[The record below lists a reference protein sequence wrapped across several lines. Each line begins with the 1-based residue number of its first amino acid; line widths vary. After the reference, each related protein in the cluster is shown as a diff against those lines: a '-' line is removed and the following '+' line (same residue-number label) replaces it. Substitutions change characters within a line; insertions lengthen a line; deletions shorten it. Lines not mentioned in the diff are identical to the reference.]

1 MLSFQMIWF
10 RENWY
15 EELLRQL
22 NEGLS
27 LCQAAAFESRA
38 DGMYSTYVVEVSYC
52 THVSAPHEN
61 FGERNYKINVNFLPL
76 IITKVLVFSLHGPK
90 LL

>member
-1 MLSFQMIWF
+1 MIWF

-38 DGMYSTYVVEVSYC
+38 DGMLHCHIHVCILCEIIAGNSIESHPYC
-52 THVSAPHEN
+52 LNKT
-61 FGERNYKINVNFLPL
+61 
-76 IITKVLVFSLHGPK
+76 
-90 LL
+90 

>member
-1 MLSFQMIWF
+1 MHVHVSKYSTLCVCIYLCVLFSFQMIWF

-38 DGMYSTYVVEVSYC
+38 DG
-52 THVSAPHEN
+52 
-61 FGERNYKINVNFLPL
+61 R
-76 IITKVLVFSLHGPK
+76 LVP
-90 LL
+90 

>member
-1 MLSFQMIWF
+1 MPVQLREIFFVHSCYNVLCFQMIWF

-27 LCQAAAFESRA
+27 LCQAAAFASRA
-38 DGMYSTYVVEVSYC
+38 DG
-52 THVSAPHEN
+52 
-61 FGERNYKINVNFLPL
+61 RLINNNMKFLND
-76 IITKVLVFSLHGPK
+76 
-90 LL
+90 

>member
-1 MLSFQMIWF
+1 MVTTFTMFTQSTLGVIRSCVFLSFQMIWF

-22 NEGLS
+22 NEGFS

-38 DGMYSTYVVEVSYC
+38 DG
-52 THVSAPHEN
+52 
-61 FGERNYKINVNFLPL
+61 K
-76 IITKVLVFSLHGPK
+76 
-90 LL
+90 

>member
-1 MLSFQMIWF
+1 MVTTFTMFTQSTLGVIRSCVFLSFQMIWF

-38 DGMYSTYVVEVSYC
+38 DG
-52 THVSAPHEN
+52 
-61 FGERNYKINVNFLPL
+61 K
-76 IITKVLVFSLHGPK
+76 
-90 LL
+90 

>member
-1 MLSFQMIWF
+1 MIWF

-22 NEGLS
+22 NEGLV
-27 LCQAAAFESRA
+27 LCQAAAFENRS
-38 DGMYSTYVVEVSYC
+38 DGESQYLFVC
-52 THVSAPHEN
+52 Q
-61 FGERNYKINVNFLPL
+61 
-76 IITKVLVFSLHGPK
+76 

>member
-1 MLSFQMIWF
+1 MIWF

-38 DGMYSTYVVEVSYC
+38 DGTLHVLNFMIMYM
-52 THVSAPHEN
+52 
-61 FGERNYKINVNFLPL
+61 YKFEDFL
-76 IITKVLVFSLHGPK
+76 SLS
-90 LL
+90 

>member
-1 MLSFQMIWF
+1 MQYACIYVLMVGCVFLSFQMIWF

-27 LCQAAAFESRA
+27 LCQAAAFASRA
-38 DGMYSTYVVEVSYC
+38 DGRLTTSNMKSHPSSYYY
-52 THVSAPHEN
+52 T
-61 FGERNYKINVNFLPL
+61 
-76 IITKVLVFSLHGPK
+76 
-90 LL
+90 